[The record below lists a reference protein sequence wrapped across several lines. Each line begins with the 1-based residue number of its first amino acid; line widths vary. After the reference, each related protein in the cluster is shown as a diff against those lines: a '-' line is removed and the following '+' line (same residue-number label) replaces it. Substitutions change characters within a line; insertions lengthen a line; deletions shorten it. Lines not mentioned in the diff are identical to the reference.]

1 MAQDPY
7 QGGVAADSDR
17 RLTGTPAERSAREE
31 LRRRQ
36 ETMVRVVLR
45 PIGSPLAL
53 GFVALAAATLVVSGL
68 QLGWVQP
75 AEGRNVALI
84 LLGFVVPLQL
94 LASVLG
100 FLARDSLAGTAMG
113 ILSGSWL
120 AVGLV
125 LLTSPPGSTSDAL
138 GLFLLVAG
146 TAMLLPAT
154 AALASKLVPALVLA
168 TTALRFLVTGLY
180 QLTASSAWKAAAG
193 LVGLLLAALAMY
205 AAWAF
210 ELEDTAKRTVLPTL
224 RRGKGAD
231 ALHQGLLD
239 QVAEVDHEAGV
250 RQQL

>member
-1 MAQDPY
+1 M
-7 QGGVAADSDR
+7 
-17 RLTGTPAERSAREE
+17 
-31 LRRRQ
+31 
-36 ETMVRVVLR
+36 
-45 PIGSPLAL
+45 
-53 GFVALAAATLVVSGL
+53 VSGL

-75 AEGRNVALI
+75 AEGKNVALI
-84 LLGFVVPLQL
+84 LIGFVVPLQL

-100 FLARDSLAGTAMG
+100 FLARDSLAGIAMG

-125 LLTSPPGSTSDAL
+125 LLISQPGSTSDAL

-154 AALASKLVPALVLA
+154 AALASKLVPAMVLA
-168 TTALRFLVTGLY
+168 TTALRFVATGLY
-180 QLTASSAWKAAAG
+180 QLTAASAWKMAAG
-193 LVGLLLAALAMY
+193 LVGLLLAALARY

-210 ELEDTAKRTVLPTL
+210 ELEDATKQTMLSTL
-224 RRGKGAD
+224 RGGKGAE

-239 QVAEVDHEAGV
+239 QVAQVDHEAGV

>member
-1 MAQDPY
+1 M
-7 QGGVAADSDR
+7 
-17 RLTGTPAERSAREE
+17 TGTPAERSAREE
-31 LRRRQ
+31 LHRRQ

-53 GFVALAAATLVVSGL
+53 GFVALAAATFVVSGL
-68 QLGWVQP
+68 QLGWVEA

-84 LLGFVVPLQL
+84 LIGFVAPLQL
-94 LASVLG
+94 LVSVLG

-113 ILSGSWL
+113 ILSGTWL
-120 AVGLV
+120 TVGLV

-154 AALASKLVPALVLA
+154 AAAASKLIPALVLA
-168 TTALRFLVTGLY
+168 TTALRFVVTGPH
-180 QLTASSAWKAAAG
+180 QLTASDGWKATAG
-193 LVGLLLAALAMY
+193 LIGLLLAAVAMY

-210 ELEDTAKRTVLPTL
+210 ELEDAAKKTVLPTL
-224 RRGKGAD
+224 RRGKGAQ
-231 ALHQGLLD
+231 ALHKGLLD
-239 QVAEVDHEAGV
+239 QVADIDHEAGV

>member
-1 MAQDPY
+1 
-7 QGGVAADSDR
+7 V
-17 RLTGTPAERSAREE
+17 TGTPAERSAREE

-45 PIGSPLAL
+45 PVGSPLAL
-53 GFVALAAATLVVSGL
+53 GFVALAAATFVVSGL
-68 QLGWVQP
+68 QLGWVEP
-75 AEGRNVALI
+75 TEGPNVALMLI
-84 LLGFVVPLQL
+84 AFVVPLQL

-113 ILSGSWL
+113 ILAGTWA

-146 TAMLLPAT
+146 TAMFLPAT
-154 AALASKLVPALVLA
+154 AAAASKLVPAMVLA
-168 TTALRFLVTGLY
+168 TTALRFLVTGVY
-180 QLTASSAWKAAAG
+180 QLTASSTWKTAAG
-193 LVGLLLAALAMY
+193 LVGLLLAVVAMY

-210 ELEDTAKRTVLPTL
+210 ELEDATKKTVLPTL
-224 RRGKGAD
+224 RRGKGAE
-231 ALHQGLLD
+231 ALQRGLLD
-239 QVAEVDHEAGV
+239 QVSEVDHEAGV

>member
-1 MAQDPY
+1 
-7 QGGVAADSDR
+7 
-17 RLTGTPAERSAREE
+17 
-31 LRRRQ
+31 
-36 ETMVRVVLR
+36 MVRVVLR

-53 GFVALAAATLVVSGL
+53 GFVALAAATLVVSG
-68 QLGWVQP
+68 
-75 AEGRNVALI
+75 
-84 LLGFVVPLQL
+84 
-94 LASVLG
+94 
-100 FLARDSLAGTAMG
+100 
-113 ILSGSWL
+113 
-120 AVGLV
+120 
-125 LLTSPPGSTSDAL
+125 
-138 GLFLLVAG
+138 
-146 TAMLLPAT
+146 
-154 AALASKLVPALVLA
+154 LASKLVPALVLA

-224 RRGKGAD
+224 RRGQGAD

>member
-7 QGGVAADSDR
+7 QGGVAADPDG
-17 RLTGTPAERSAREE
+17 RLTGTPAERTAREE

-84 LLGFVVPLQL
+84 LIGFVVPLQL

-120 AVGLV
+120 AIGLV

-138 GLFLLVAG
+138 GLFLLVVG

-154 AALASKLVPALVLA
+154 AAVAAKLVPAMVLA

-180 QLTASSAWKAAAG
+180 QLTASSGWKAAAG

-224 RRGKGAD
+224 RRGKGAQ

-239 QVAEVDHEAGV
+239 QAAEIDHEAGV

>member
-1 MAQDPY
+1 
-7 QGGVAADSDR
+7 
-17 RLTGTPAERSAREE
+17 
-31 LRRRQ
+31 
-36 ETMVRVVLR
+36 
-45 PIGSPLAL
+45 
-53 GFVALAAATLVVSGL
+53 
-68 QLGWVQP
+68 
-75 AEGRNVALI
+75 
-84 LLGFVVPLQL
+84 VVPLQL

-154 AALASKLVPALVLA
+154 AALATKLVPALVLA

-193 LVGLLLAALAMY
+193 LVGLLLAWSPCTPPGRSNSRTQPRRPCCRPCG
-205 AAWAF
+205 AARVP
-210 ELEDTAKRTVLPTL
+210 KRSSAVSST
-224 RRGKGAD
+224 R
-231 ALHQGLLD
+231 
-239 QVAEVDHEAGV
+239 
-250 RQQL
+250 